1 MTNARKELL
10 EILEKFN
17 VELEAA
23 VINIDLGFHESHEF
37 FEAEGKGRIGILNV
51 VKASLKPNY
60 NPITEYNEFMVA
72 IDKNYNSGYGT
83 QELSGVLWFT
93 DGTWATRGEY
103 DGSEWWEHHVRPDFN
118 QMSNMYNK

>member
-17 VELEAA
+17 VKLEAA
-23 VINIDLGFHESHEF
+23 VINIDSGFCESYELTEDEENGGFGRVHVGD
-37 FEAEGKGRIGILNV
+37 AE
-51 VKASLKPNY
+51 LKPNY
-60 NPITEYNEFMVA
+60 TDSEYNKFMIA
-72 IDKNYNSGYGT
+72 IDQNYNSGYGT

-118 QMSNMYNK
+118 QMSNMYNN